1 MLHIP
6 ASRPVYPTIVRQSV
20 FEMFY
25 KLIHALPLLS
35 LSLLALA
42 GPLEQRDPTPGLI
55 DDLLN
60 GILTAVG
67 QLIKDVLSGA
77 KSGIDN
83 TISNKP
89 LLCLQSVDACCVCK

>member
-1 MLHIP
+1 
-6 ASRPVYPTIVRQSV
+6 
-20 FEMFY
+20 MFY

-35 LSLLALA
+35 LALLTLA
-42 GPLEQRDPTPGLI
+42 GPLERRDPTPGLI

-60 GILTAVG
+60 GILSAVA

-83 TISNKP
+83 NKSNKP
-89 LLCLQSVDACCVCK
+89 ALCLSSIDACCVCK